1 LLSPTMMRARRWL
14 DVRSRA
20 MFRIDVPRCIVRD
33 MLLLFSLF
41 SHGNQLNVVVA
52 SGDGVITIQLTHRWT
67 QTNTVSY
74 FDTGPTRFPILILA
88 PYFIETL
95 THRLSK

>member
-33 MLLLFSLF
+33 MLPTLLSVFGFSPRNK
-41 SHGNQLNVVVA
+41 SNVVVG
-52 SGDGVITIQLTHRWT
+52 SGDGVITTQLTHSHT
-67 QTNTVSY
+67 Q
-74 FDTGPTRFPILILA
+74 A
-88 PYFIETL
+88 PL
-95 THRLSK
+95 QCSRRCHGDM